1 MVIEVQVKKWGNSLG
16 VILPKEIIEQKHLK
30 EDDKIVLLD
39 VVKEGN
45 LSKSFGALKGKLHLS
60 GQELKDMARKGW
72 N

>member
-30 EDDKIVLLD
+30 EDDRIVLLD